1 MNVGRLKNKVRNQA
15 ATITQ
20 LQLNKEMYKGES
32 NDLKVRCE
40 EAEEMLRQAE
50 ANLEAKDKDI
60 KKYQETIEALQK
72 CKQEAEQQTNT
83 YLQGL
88 VKSREEKRE
97 LEYSIDYWKEAYK
110 NVCLELEEA
119 KKPWY
124 KKFLK
129 C

>member
-60 KKYQETIEALQK
+60 KKYQETIEALQI
-72 CKQEAEQQTNT
+72 CKQNAEEQTNT
-83 YLQGL
+83 YFQALL
-88 VKSREEKRE
+88 KSREEKRE
-97 LEYSIDYWKEAYK
+97 LESRLDYWKEAYTK
-110 NVCLELEEA
+110 ISFELEEA
-119 KKPWY
+119 KKPWF
-124 KKFLK
+124 KKLLK